1 MEAEQSLEPERRTQ
15 SAVEDRDFR
24 RAQSGGRARQSPPFE
39 RQTRSAK
46 SQSGFTLIETLVAL
60 IIFGIISVAISFS
73 LSTALKTQEVNNRRQ
88 EELGTVRSIFAS
100 LTRDI
105 QAASV
110 SANNLSGIFMSSS
123 AGGSAGKNDPRALLT
138 LSTRSQVLQDSS
150 DASGSSSSG
159 GSFGVQSS
167 QGASVSPQS
176 DLAMVR
182 YEFDP
187 QAHTLKRTTSAVPNV
202 QSLQSDSSSG
212 VIGTG
217 IVSISLRFWDAENSS
232 YRSDW
237 DYEQK
242 NQATPS
248 ASSSSSSSGG
258 ASGGKTIGLG
268 EGGASSGDPG
278 TSGSGDATLPGSVE
292 VQLELK
298 LKDGSAASYTT
309 NVVIL
314 AVSPQSNDAPPLSE
328 ERINAAKPAA
338 PSSSGSS
345 TGGQ

>member
-1 MEAEQSLEPERRTQ
+1 MEAEQKLRPGIKAQ
-15 SAVEDRDFR
+15 SSVENRDFR
-24 RAQSGGRARQSPPFE
+24 RVQSDGRTLQSPPYE
-39 RQTRSAK
+39 LQTRYAK
-46 SQSGFTLIETLVAL
+46 RQSGFTLIETLVAL
-60 IIFGIISVAISFS
+60 VIFGIISVAISFS

-105 QAASV
+105 QSASV

-167 QGASVSPQS
+167 QGVSVSPQS

-187 QAHTLKRTTSAVPNV
+187 QAHTLKRTASAVPNI
-202 QSLQSDSSSG
+202 QSLQSDASSG

-242 NQATPS
+242 NQAT
-248 ASSSSSSSGG
+248 ASNSSSGG

-268 EGGASSGDPG
+268 EGGAGSGDPG
-278 TSGSGDATLPGSVE
+278 TSGSGDAALPGNVE

-298 LKDGSAASYTT
+298 LKDGSTVSCST
-309 NVVIL
+309 NVAIL

-328 ERINAAKPAA
+328 ERINAAKSVA